1 MGREGARQAL
11 GLKELKCV
19 PTGHKPRDPIISAFI
34 HSSIKSWAPTDLAL
48 IPSCI
53 TFEKPLMLGK
63 IEGRRKRGRQRMRR
77 LGGITDFMDM
87 SLSKLRELV
96 TDREAWRAVVLGVAG
111 SRTRLSD

>member
-63 IEGRRKRGRQRMRR
+63 IKGRRKRGRQRMRR

-87 SLSKLRELV
+87 SLSKLCEMMN
-96 TDREAWRAVVLGVAG
+96 DREDWLAAVHGIG
-111 SRTRLSD
+111 KSQIQISD

>member
-77 LGGITDFMDM
+77 LDGITDSMGM
-87 SLSKLRELV
+87 SLEPQFREVNCTLIGFLSRGTYIVTCLR
-96 TDREAWRAVVLGVAG
+96 TD
-111 SRTRLSD
+111 D